1 MSDLWPEIKV
11 KSTKAEL
18 LHEITYLLYRL
29 QLLGEPEDRIKAYS
43 LKIEEMLERL

>member
-1 MSDLWPEIKV
+1 MSNGDMWPAKP
-11 KSTKAEL
+11 TKAEL
-18 LHEITYLLYRL
+18 LNEITYLLYRL